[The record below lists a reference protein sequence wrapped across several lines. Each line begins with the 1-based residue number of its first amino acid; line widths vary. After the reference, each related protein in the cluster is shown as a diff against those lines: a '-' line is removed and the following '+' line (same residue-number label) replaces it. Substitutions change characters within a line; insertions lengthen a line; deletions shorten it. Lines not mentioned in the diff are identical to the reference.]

1 MRTYDPYELI
11 AQTRALTGAC
21 MMLRGFGIVP
31 AADPLSHY
39 ARILDSPSWP
49 VTDNRAAE
57 ESRQRAA
64 VNDIQLRLSR
74 TSGGIWHT
82 SDTALAG
89 GLLSAVTAVLHTV
102 ALVTAAPPRRAS
114 RTRCLSRPQACTQA
128 SRCTSTL
135 EDEPWWLALSAV
147 H

>member
-11 AQTRALTGAC
+11 AQTRALLGVVPGAGDDETLALTGAC

-49 VTDNRAAE
+49 DTDDRAAE

-82 SDTALAG
+82 SRAALAPVFG
-89 GLLSAVTAVLHTV
+89 D
-102 ALVTAAPPRRAS
+102 RAS
-114 RTRCLSRPQACTQA
+114 RWRTQ
-128 SRCTSTL
+128 S
-135 EDEPWWLALSAV
+135 
-147 H
+147 